1 MIANCQEAF
10 VVCADIVRY
19 SGFVAN
25 FSKSLWEPTQLLV
38 WSGLNWDLVSGS
50 ISITDRLLLS

>member
-1 MIANCQEAF
+1 MIANCQGAF

-19 SGFVAN
+19 SGFVGN